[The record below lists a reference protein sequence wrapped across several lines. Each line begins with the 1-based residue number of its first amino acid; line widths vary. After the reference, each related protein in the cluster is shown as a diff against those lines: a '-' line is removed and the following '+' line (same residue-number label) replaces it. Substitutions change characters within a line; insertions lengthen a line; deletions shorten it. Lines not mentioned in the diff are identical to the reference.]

1 MKDGTETAIVIENGL
16 EDWVDSK
23 QLEEVWIYKKSS
35 STRIA
40 FLNYSVGVLKLT

>member
-16 EDWVDSK
+16 EDWVDRK
-23 QLEEVWIYKKSS
+23 QLEIWIYKKSS